1 MGERDGGAGIRSMTG
16 HGVGEAALG
25 GGRVLIEVRAVN
37 HRFLDARV
45 KLPVE
50 LIEHAGLVEERVR
63 RALHRGRVEV
73 IGRLDGDAL
82 GPPVLDMARARAA
95 FAQLCELRD
104 ELRPEEPVPLS
115 LLASLPEL
123 FTGRSLA
130 DHEAARE
137 AVRAAS
143 DAACEA
149 VNAMRDREGAALR
162 DDLRAHLAAVG
173 SALESA
179 RSRAPLVVEAHR
191 ERLRS
196 RVARLLADGEVALD
210 SGRIEHEVA
219 LFADRADV
227 AEELARLASHCDQ
240 LNDLLASEDES
251 AGKRIDFLLQEMS
264 REANTIGSKSADTEL
279 SRLVIDMKA
288 SISRMREQAQNVL

>member
-1 MGERDGGAGIRSMTG
+1 MTG
-16 HGVGEAALG
+16 HGVGEAELG
-25 GGRVLIEVRAVN
+25 RGRVLVEVRAVN

-50 LIEHAGLVEERVR
+50 LIEHTGLVEERVR

-73 IGRLDGDAL
+73 VGRLDGDAF
-82 GPPVLDMARARAA
+82 GPPVLDKARARAA

-115 LLASLPEL
+115 LLASIPDL
-123 FTGRSLA
+123 FGGRSQA
-130 DHEAARE
+130 DHD
-137 AVRAAS
+137 AVRAALEAAT

-149 VNAMRDREGAALR
+149 ANAMREREGAALA
-162 DDLRAHLAAVG
+162 DDLGTHLDAVLAA
-173 SALESA
+173 LEGA
-179 RSRAPLVVEAHR
+179 RVRAPEVVDAHR
-191 ERLRS
+191 ERLRA
-196 RVARLLADGEVALD
+196 RIARLLADGDVALD
-210 SGRIEHEVA
+210 SGRLEHEVA

-227 AEELARLASHCDQ
+227 AEELARLASHCAQ
-240 LNDLLASEDES
+240 MRDLLASEDES

-264 REANTIGSKSADTEL
+264 REANTIGSKSADAEL